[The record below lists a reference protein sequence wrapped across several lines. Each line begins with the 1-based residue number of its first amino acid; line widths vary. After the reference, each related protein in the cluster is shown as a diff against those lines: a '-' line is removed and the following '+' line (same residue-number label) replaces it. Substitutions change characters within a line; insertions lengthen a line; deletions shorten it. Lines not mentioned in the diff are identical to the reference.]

1 VAQGPPPPSHR
12 AVERGPLAK
21 EVNVSNRNG
30 TESRAHAEG
39 GQALVEYALIIA
51 FVAIV
56 CAGVLGAL
64 GTGVSGIIQQMASA
78 F

>member
-1 VAQGPPPPSHR
+1 M
-12 AVERGPLAK
+12 
-21 EVNVSNRNG
+21 SNRNG
-30 TESRAHAEG
+30 TTSRAHAEG

-64 GTGVSGIIQQMASA
+64 GTGVDGIIQQVAGA

>member
-1 VAQGPPPPSHR
+1 MSKQIETAT
-12 AVERGPLAK
+12 RGP
-21 EVNVSNRNG
+21 
-30 TESRAHAEG
+30 AEG

-64 GTGVSGIIQQMASA
+64 GTGVSGIIQQVADA

>member
-1 VAQGPPPPSHR
+1 MSKQIHTETR
-12 AVERGPLAK
+12 AA
-21 EVNVSNRNG
+21 
-30 TESRAHAEG
+30 ADD

-64 GTGVSGIIQQMASA
+64 GTGVSGIIQQVADA

>member
-1 VAQGPPPPSHR
+1 
-12 AVERGPLAK
+12 
-21 EVNVSNRNG
+21 VSKKVG
-30 TESRAHAEG
+30 TAIRAHGEG

-64 GTGVSGIIQQMASA
+64 GTGVSGIIQQVADA

>member
-1 VAQGPPPPSHR
+1 MSKQ
-12 AVERGPLAK
+12 
-21 EVNVSNRNG
+21 NG
-30 TESRAHAEG
+30 TRIRARAEG

-64 GTGVSGIIQQMASA
+64 GTGVSGIIQQVADA

>member
-1 VAQGPPPPSHR
+1 MQGPPPAAHGW
-12 AVERGPLAK
+12 VGRGPLAK
-21 EVNVSNRNG
+21 EVDVSKQNG
-30 TESRAHAEG
+30 TRIRARAEG

-64 GTGVSGIIQQMASA
+64 GTGVSGIIQQVADA